1 MRATSL
7 KNLTSVA
14 IAALTL
20 SSVGLAGASAGA
32 ASTHATMYACKTKS
46 VISRVSVAPHA
57 CPRGATKYVRPFA
70 GANLT
75 GVNLVGANL
84 AGAVMARTT
93 LNKVVVWGAIT
104 GQPASLPANWTV
116 AGGYLMGPT
125 ANLSGATLLNLDLT
139 GANLSSANLSGVAS
153 AGLTGQPSA
162 LPVNWRLVAGYLVGP
177 SANLSGVDLTAADL
191 SSANLSGA
199 NFYGATL
206 TQTNFTNANLK
217 GASISGATLTD
228 AVFTGAT
235 LTGIISAYEVG
246 YPAALPDKWHI
257 MNGPYQGMT
266 VEYLV
271 GPGASIGGAHLPGL
285 SFAHLDL
292 TGIYMPGSELVGTD
306 FTGAT
311 LVNASMGSSNFGH
324 ALFVGANLT
333 GADFTAADL
342 SGADFTNAN
351 FTNANLIG
359 ARLLSVAGHGTAT
372 FTGAMCPD
380 GVKYGQ
386 PGANC

>member
-1 MRATSL
+1 MRATSM

-14 IAALTL
+14 VAALTL
-20 SSVGLAGASAGA
+20 SSMGLVGGSAGA
-32 ASTHATMYACKTKS
+32 ATNRATMYACKTKS
-46 VISRVSVAPHA
+46 VISKVSVTPHA

-75 GVNLVGANL
+75 GVNLAGANL
-84 AGAVMARTT
+84 NGAVMARTT
-93 LNKVVVWGAIT
+93 LSKVRSGSIT
-104 GQPASLPANWTV
+104 GQPASLPANWTLV
-116 AGGYLMGPT
+116 GGFLMGPT
-125 ANLSGATLLNLDLT
+125 ANLSGATLSNLNLAT
-139 GANLSSANLSGVAS
+139 ANLTSANLSGVAS
-153 AGLTGQPSA
+153 MNLSGQPT
-162 LPVNWRLVAGYLVGP
+162 LPASWRLVSGYLVGP
-177 SANLSGVDLTAADL
+177 SANLAGVDLTGADL
-191 SSANLSGA
+191 SGLNVSGA

-206 TQTNFTNANLK
+206 TQTNFTNANLT

-235 LTGIISAYEVG
+235 LTGVISAYEVG
-246 YPAALPDKWHI
+246 YPAALPDKWQI

-271 GPGASIGGAHLPGL
+271 GPAASIGGAHLPGL

-311 LVNASMGSSNFGH
+311 LVNASLGSSNFGH

-333 GADFTAADL
+333 GADLTAADL